1 MDNKELIKAYRVIQ
15 ETPAFR
21 TRCPRCGG
29 NTMAAD
35 MDENCLSR
43 LEDIYIC
50 NQCGREEAAFDFAG
64 EVKPLDE
71 WYAIRLMKGEIKPYT
86 VTQSGSGKKV
96 YHVTASTEAKIND
109 ETIDDIMATALEGGI
124 TYWANKAEPVG
135 GLLGEYGSDQ
145 ISRGGTLRIYDAE
158 EDASYELTLDKFL
171 TGLSLYLAHSYDE
184 VVYDGWV
191 DAGNIDAIGADNI
204 VQYALFGEVIYG

>member
-1 MDNKELIKAYRVIQ
+1 M
-15 ETPAFR
+15 F
-21 TRCPRCGG
+21 
-29 NTMAAD
+29 
-35 MDENCLSR
+35 
-43 LEDIYIC
+43 
-50 NQCGREEAAFDFAG
+50 
-64 EVKPLDE
+64 
-71 WYAIRLMKGEIKPYT
+71 
-86 VTQSGSGKKV
+86 
-96 YHVTASTEAKIND
+96 HVTASTEAKIND

-145 ISRGGTLRIYDAE
+145 ISRGGTLHIYDAE

-191 DAGNIDAIGADNI
+191 DAGNIDAIGADRI